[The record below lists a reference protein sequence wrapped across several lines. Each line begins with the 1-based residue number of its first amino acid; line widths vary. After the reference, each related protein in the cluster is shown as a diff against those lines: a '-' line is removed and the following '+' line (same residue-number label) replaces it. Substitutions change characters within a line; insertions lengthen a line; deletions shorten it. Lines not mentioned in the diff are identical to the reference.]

1 MNQFASIKK
10 RRVFDILMGETY
22 DWKFYLL
29 NKLDYGE
36 NNEGTWKKYLFDF
49 IENEKK
55 DNKNNIYEKYFLE
68 NDIFINQ
75 FTLRNNPSIAL
86 TDSEKNHDNSKKK
99 DEKLLSLLND
109 SEEIED
115 YYGKSNKNK
124 KNVRETPSRESLE
137 FELSKINI
145 DESKAEE
152 IEIKDEIKIDEN
164 DKSKGSHRKITS
176 SKLNKSDA
184 RLLNKDIN
192 EENQN
197 KYFSFQIRRHIYN
210 Q

>member
-1 MNQFASIKK
+1 
-10 RRVFDILMGETY
+10 MGETY

-86 TDSEKNHDNSKKK
+86 TDSEKNHDKSKKK
-99 DEKLLSLLND
+99 M
-109 SEEIED
+109 
-115 YYGKSNKNK
+115 
-124 KNVRETPSRESLE
+124 R
-137 FELSKINI
+137 
-145 DESKAEE
+145 
-152 IEIKDEIKIDEN
+152 
-164 DKSKGSHRKITS
+164 
-176 SKLNKSDA
+176 
-184 RLLNKDIN
+184 
-192 EENQN
+192 
-197 KYFSFQIRRHIYN
+197 SFFPC
-210 Q
+210 